1 MREPSLRWPMLK
13 LGHLHYQVRQLSGWC
28 YNENHG
34 DCDGPHWAGGPLL
47 GLCTCECHAYNRAA
61 P

>member
-1 MREPSLRWPMLK
+1 MLK

-47 GLCTCECHAYNRAA
+47 GLCTCECHAYNRAPA